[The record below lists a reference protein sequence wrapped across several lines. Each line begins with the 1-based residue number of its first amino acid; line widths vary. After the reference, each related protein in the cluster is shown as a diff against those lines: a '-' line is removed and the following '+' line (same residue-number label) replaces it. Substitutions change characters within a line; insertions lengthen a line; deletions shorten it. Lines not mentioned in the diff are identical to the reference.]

1 MCPAP
6 IAVLWCY
13 ICCAPSP
20 ATRISRLLT
29 EFARPALFSPK
40 VSSWFISS
48 KLVLLCPSLDSQQH
62 TMAAPSGPL
71 WLDVNQ
77 SPYSNNGNAVA
88 SVFFLSIIAA
98 SLTCCLAIS
107 WKTQRFI
114 PFSLVLSITCI
125 LEIIAYALRLQEW
138 YIVSYT
144 TNFGLSV
151 IAPVF
156 LTIG

>member
-1 MCPAP
+1 
-6 IAVLWCY
+6 
-13 ICCAPSP
+13 
-20 ATRISRLLT
+20 
-29 EFARPALFSPK
+29 
-40 VSSWFISS
+40 
-48 KLVLLCPSLDSQQH
+48 
-62 TMAAPSGPL
+62 MAAPSGPL

-77 SPYSNNGNAVA
+77 SPYSNNGNAIA

-98 SLTCCLAIS
+98 SLTCCLAIA

>member
-1 MCPAP
+1 
-6 IAVLWCY
+6 
-13 ICCAPSP
+13 
-20 ATRISRLLT
+20 
-29 EFARPALFSPK
+29 
-40 VSSWFISS
+40 
-48 KLVLLCPSLDSQQH
+48 
-62 TMAAPSGPL
+62 MAAPNRPL
-71 WLDVNQ
+71 WLDVND

-88 SVFFLSIIAA
+88 SVFFLAIIAA
-98 SLTCCLAIS
+98 SLTCCLAVS

-125 LEIIAYALRLQEW
+125 LEIVAYALRLQDW
-138 YIVSYT
+138 YIVTYT